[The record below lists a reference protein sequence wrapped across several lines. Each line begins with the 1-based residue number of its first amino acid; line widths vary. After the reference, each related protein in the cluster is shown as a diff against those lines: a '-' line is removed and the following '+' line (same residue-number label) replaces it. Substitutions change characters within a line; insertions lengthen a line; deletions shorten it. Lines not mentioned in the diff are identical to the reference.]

1 MPRSIKLGALAK
13 STGGIGLRSAIK
25 VIQDILIE
33 DSAGQPPV
41 ADREVGWLATTV
53 TLYDSLDRDIRRAF
67 PSVHQAVDKVLNCF
81 RDDPLA
87 QSVGKT
93 IAVLQILGNMPVTVQ
108 NVASLMHP
116 SVDSASL
123 AERVKEAVEALLKD
137 SVVPLGEE
145 KDGSL
150 RFFSEKLNDV
160 DQERTQ
166 LAPRGPDFRR
176 IFNDTLRDVFDPL
189 PSARLNGTLTVT
201 SGVRHLSGGQ
211 TASLAGERE
220 VIQTVVVFADPAE
233 YEAERLR
240 LLDESRH
247 KSSENV
253 VYLLGRTVSDQQ
265 ERIAEIYRCS
275 RIVELHR
282 NDPDQEV
289 KEYCASQT
297 ERTARQSAE
306 LGQRLS
312 ANLMQGSF
320 VFRGSST
327 AAESHDPSLLSAC
340 KKHLGD
346 AAERI
351 FDHYPEAPERA
362 PTELTERFLRA
373 AGANLRTVPSTL
385 DPLSLVQITG
395 SSPSIDTSRKALVS
409 IRDRIERNGTI
420 EGKGLLDAF
429 SAPPFGWSPDTTRYL
444 VAALL
449 VAGEIKLKVS
459 GREVTVNGQQAI
471 DVLKTNNSFR
481 AVGVSLRQDRP
492 SMDVLARAA
501 ERLTDLSGDQVVPLE
516 DEIGRAA
523 QKLLPTLQH
532 RLAPLGEK
540 LASLR
545 LPGTEMV
552 ESVNQQIADLMLSD
566 ASDAPQRF
574 GAEQS
579 SLYDG
584 LKWAIAART
593 ALDQGLG
600 DTVRDLR
607 NFAGAID
614 DLPSTGILG
623 ELRESVREDLET
635 VADRLAQDD
644 FVRHKADLASGL
656 TTLSARVADAVRAM
670 ARAQA
675 QRLRDAEQD
684 LELLPEWSAFTAEE
698 QSNALAE
705 LQAPAATVGEGV
717 AGLKK
722 MIARQYDIE
731 QTITDLKTRVVRDAH
746 ARLLRER
753 EAVAGG
759 GFREPAEKA
768 RRPLPVPA
776 RIATAAELDALIR
789 RLQALR
795 IDLPYTEFDIVIGEG

>member
-1 MPRSIKLGALAK
+1 LESVNVCFRSSSIQV
-13 STGGIGLRSAIK
+13 GGK
-25 VIQDILIE
+25 
-33 DSAGQPPV
+33 PP
-41 ADREVGWLATTV
+41 E
-53 TLYDSLDRDIRRAF
+53 F
-67 PSVHQAVDKVLNCF
+67 QAV
-81 RDDPLA
+81 
-87 QSVGKT
+87 
-93 IAVLQILGNMPVTVQ
+93 LG
-108 NVASLMHP
+108 SP
-116 SVDSASL
+116 S
-123 AERVKEAVEALLKD
+123 
-137 SVVPLGEE
+137 
-145 KDGSL
+145 
-150 RFFSEKLNDV
+150 
-160 DQERTQ
+160 
-166 LAPRGPDFRR
+166 
-176 IFNDTLRDVFDPL
+176 
-189 PSARLNGTLTVT
+189 
-201 SGVRHLSGGQ
+201 
-211 TASLAGERE
+211 TAYAGERE
-220 VIQTVVVFADPAE
+220 VIQTVVVFAEKAE
-233 YEAERLR
+233 YEAERMR
-240 LLDESRH
+240 LLEEARH

-253 VYLLGRTVSDQQ
+253 IYLLGRTVSDQQ
-265 ERIAEIYRCS
+265 ERVAEIYRCS

-289 KEYCASQT
+289 KESCNSYT
-297 ERTARQSAE
+297 ERASRLAAE

-312 ANLMQGSF
+312 ANLIQGSF

-327 AAESHDPSLLSAC
+327 AVQSLDQSLLAAC

-362 PTELTERFLRA
+362 PTDLAEKFLRA

-429 SAPPFGWSPDTTRYL
+429 STPPFGWSPDTTRYL

-459 GREVTVNGQQAI
+459 GREVTVNGQHAI

-516 DEIGRAA
+516 DEIGKAA
-523 QKLLPTLQH
+523 QKLLPGLQH
-532 RLAPLGEK
+532 RLAPLGER

-545 LPGTEMV
+545 LPGVEMV
-552 ESVNQQIADLMLSD
+552 ASVSQQIADLMLSD

-579 SLYDG
+579 PLYDG
-584 LKWAIAART
+584 LKWAIAAHT
-593 ALDQGLG
+593 ALDLGLG
-600 DTVRDLR
+600 DIARDLR
-607 NFAGAID
+607 NLAGAID
-614 DLPSTGILG
+614 DLPSTGVPG
-623 ELRESVREDLET
+623 ELRESVSEDLET
-635 VADRLAQDD
+635 VADRLRQDD

-656 TTLSARVADAVRAM
+656 TTLSAYVADAVRAM
-670 ARAQA
+670 AKTQA
-675 QRLRDAEQD
+675 QRLRDAERD

-698 QSNALAE
+698 QSNVLAE
-705 LQAPAATVGEGV
+705 LQHPAIAVSEDV

-722 MIARQYDIE
+722 LIARQYDIE
-731 QTITDLKTRVVRDAH
+731 QTITDLKARIVRDAH
-746 ARLLRER
+746 ARRQRER
-753 EAVAGG
+753 EVETGS
-759 GFREPAEKA
+759 GFREPTAKV
-768 RRPLPVPA
+768 RRPLPLPA

-795 IDLPYTEFDIVIGEG
+795 IDLPYTEFDIIIGVD